1 MRIGGLIQGEFAA
14 ASHNMSDVIRF
25 CVSLVKWRAD
35 CKQRPLGATNRT
47 WLDSIRRS
55 IVQWL
60 ACAIDHYTLHEYPKY
75 HNVDKQPPSIRRGP
89 LMKQVR
95 MHPDAVWDMLQ
106 ISLNTAASLSMVVQ
120 VRAAQE
126 DAGVDRRSAPRWE
139 TLLQGMYH
147 HRTSLV
153 WPTLNHI
160 CMTADSST
168 HCYEDTMLA
177 MCYSWEIDQ
186 ACYPT
191 LQHIVTGTNPSFF
204 LWLIGIGAS
213 QHFANTV

>member
-1 MRIGGLIQGEFAA
+1 ML
-14 ASHNMSDVIRF
+14 
-25 CVSLVKWRAD
+25 CV
-35 CKQRPLGATNRT
+35 
-47 WLDSIRRS
+47 
-55 IVQWL
+55 
-60 ACAIDHYTLHEYPKY
+60 
-75 HNVDKQPPSIRRGP
+75 
-89 LMKQVR
+89 
-95 MHPDAVWDMLQ
+95 
-106 ISLNTAASLSMVVQ
+106 LNTSATLGVVIE

-139 TLLQGMYH
+139 TLFQGMYH

-191 LQHIVTGTNPSFF
+191 LQHIVTGTNPSLFS
-204 LWLIGIGAS
+204 WWIGIGAS
-213 QHFANTV
+213 QHFAATVMLTVDWDRPSTSVWKLLIKVDWNRPSARVDTSNLQSPGPQAKPS